1 MRKCGA
7 KRATACDS
15 FSFFLP
21 SCRWV
26 RQQNELA
33 KQSENPDQAPKLDL
47 GFKEGQTIKLNIAV
61 KAFAAPNVLP
71 CTLYNIQKHCPVVV
85 VMVLKDSKR
94 NITKTLPFFFCSVL
108 GNESVR
114 NILLVSF
121 VSLISCK
128 V

>member
-1 MRKCGA
+1 MRKRGA

-61 KAFAAPNVLP
+61 RAFAAPNVLP

-94 NITKTLPFFFCSVL
+94 NITKTLPFFLAVFWEMK
-108 GNESVR
+108 ESG
-114 NILLVSF
+114 IFS
-121 VSLISCK
+121 
-128 V
+128 

>member
-1 MRKCGA
+1 MIP
-7 KRATACDS
+7 
-15 FSFFLP
+15 FLFFLP

-33 KQSENPDQAPKLDL
+33 KQSVNPDQAPKLDL

-61 KAFAAPNVLP
+61 RAFAAPNVLP

-94 NITKTLPFFFCSVL
+94 NITKTLPFFLQFLQPELTGWFLNGS
-108 GNESVR
+108 
-114 NILLVSF
+114 
-121 VSLISCK
+121 
-128 V
+128 